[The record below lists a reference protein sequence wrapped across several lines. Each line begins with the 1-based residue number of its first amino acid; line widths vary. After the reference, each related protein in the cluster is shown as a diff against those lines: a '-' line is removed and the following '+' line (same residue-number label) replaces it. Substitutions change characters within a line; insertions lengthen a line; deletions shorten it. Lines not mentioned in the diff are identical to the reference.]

1 MLAILT
7 ALALAQPVPSMNERA
22 TATVRILAPG
32 RSSRADWEKAEK
44 LRKAEKVVEE
54 PDGRKVLLRLV
65 EFE

>member
-1 MLAILT
+1 
-7 ALALAQPVPSMNERA
+7 MNERA

-54 PDGRKVLLRLV
+54 PDGRKILLRLV